1 MECGGQRKRSSGGSV
16 RESTEPVRHG
26 IGAEIKQTG
35 YFRLE
40 ALLLGAMLS
49 ALGGGTD
56 AAEICGAINGKFRE
70 EIFERE
76 FPDFTPRGDIS
87 PDLMRKAMMLAGS
100 GKLPDLCLRLTAG
113 FVRKVI
119 RSHPLGT
126 DYVSMNSLWIRES
139 PSVPGRGFLL
149 EKGNEDYGFK
159 DVSDPGVIR
168 MLDVRGGVVAVPL
181 SSAPPGLAGEVL
193 AQGGQYLFTVP
204 AGSRPLEEEAGHVFV
219 THCGDVLSSAVHA
232 DTGDVKKKKVTVS
245 MLPASLL
252 PQFVTAYYDGLEGGS
267 IVRVDMSG
275 IRDSRKITSAWCITS
290 MAPVRGN
297 LARIAEAAAPCLLQE
312 EELHWLADLRFGD
325 ERMRP
330 DDPVYLANRQ
340 ALSGTA
346 ESLLRYW
353 SIVRWEERLCDKPMS
368 ISAARELARQ
378 PIKAMRCLCSLGS
391 HSIA

>member
-1 MECGGQRKRSSGGSV
+1 
-16 RESTEPVRHG
+16 
-26 IGAEIKQTG
+26 
-35 YFRLE
+35 
-40 ALLLGAMLS
+40 
-49 ALGGGTD
+49 
-56 AAEICGAINGKFRE
+56 
-70 EIFERE
+70 
-76 FPDFTPRGDIS
+76 
-87 PDLMRKAMMLAGS
+87 
-100 GKLPDLCLRLTAG
+100 
-113 FVRKVI
+113 
-119 RSHPLGT
+119 
-126 DYVSMNSLWIRES
+126 
-139 PSVPGRGFLL
+139 
-149 EKGNEDYGFK
+149 
-159 DVSDPGVIR
+159 
-168 MLDVRGGVVAVPL
+168 
-181 SSAPPGLAGEVL
+181 
-193 AQGGQYLFTVP
+193 
-204 AGSRPLEEEAGHVFV
+204 
-219 THCGDVLSSAVHA
+219 
-232 DTGDVKKKKVTVS
+232 

-312 EELHWLADLRFGD
+312 EELHWLADLCFGD